1 MQSKMTQKGY
11 YVEILQDQKAVKKY
25 VKLGIKDSV
34 NTQIL
39 EGLSEGELLV
49 VSSSGD
55 NAAPKLRLRF

>member
-1 MQSKMTQKGY
+1 
-11 YVEILQDQKAVKKY
+11 ILQDQKAVKKY